1 MSRRAKITVN
11 PRYLGAGLIALTVT
25 GLFALAPIAA
35 PDSASDEL
43 AAYVEAH
50 AQAFDPATPPPADDA
65 TLAAAAT
72 LARDAYGSTPGPE
85 TFIRGGT
92 NHDWAKLVLHSGG
105 WPITENNVTVIL
117 RWMRQEN
124 YVDNWWNRNNPL
136 NLGAGGYASHET
148 LVTSAERVAR
158 TLRSGSGYTRIV
170 AAFAA
175 SAPTAVTEHAIWY
188 SPWATGHYN
197 DGKHWHYNPV
207 PVVPAPPSAWG
218 R

>member
-1 MSRRAKITVN
+1 MGRRANFNVN
-11 PRYLGAGLIALTVT
+11 PRYLGAGLIALTVA
-25 GLFALAPIAA
+25 GLFALAPISAE
-35 PDSASDEL
+35 DSSSEDL
-43 AAYVEAH
+43 AAYVAAH
-50 AQAFDPATPPPADDA
+50 AQTFEVEPPADE
-65 TLAAAAT
+65 AAAGAT
-72 LARDAYGSTPGPE
+72 PVSTLTRDSYGSTPGPE